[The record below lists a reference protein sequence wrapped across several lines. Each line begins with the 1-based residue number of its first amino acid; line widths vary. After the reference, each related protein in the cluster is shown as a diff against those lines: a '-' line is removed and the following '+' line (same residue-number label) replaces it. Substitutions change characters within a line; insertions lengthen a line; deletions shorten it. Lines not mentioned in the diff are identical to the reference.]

1 MDISNIWCWLCPL
14 ITGIIAG
21 IIGYYWGKS
30 NSTVTNNCDEWIDK
44 NRQLQSAH
52 DNLKADLH
60 SCQTRLD
67 NCIKDKEAA
76 VSAKVSATAGAAEG
90 MASGFVAGATQEGS
104 DESNDS
110 HENQEVAVLNFNA
123 VAAKTAM
130 GKKIKAD
137 DLTTVEGIGP
147 KIAELFHN
155 NNIKTW
161 YSLSTSSIEERKNV
175 LNSGGKRFEIHNP
188 ESWALQAGM
197 AFDGKWEELAKWQ
210 GEHKGGRM

>member
-14 ITGIIAG
+14 LTGIIAG

-30 NSTVTNNCDEWIDK
+30 NSVVTNNCDEWIDK

-52 DNLKADLH
+52 DNLKADLK

-76 VSAKVSATAGAAEG
+76 VSAKVSTTTGMAAG
-90 MASGFVAGATQEGS
+90 MASGFVAGTAQEGNN
-104 DESNDS
+104 ESNDLHKS
-110 HENQEVAVLNFNA
+110 QGVAVLNFDA
-123 VAAKTAM
+123 AAAKTAM

-161 YSLSTSSIEERKNV
+161 HSLSTSSIEKRKNV
-175 LNSGGKRFEIHNP
+175 LNSGGKRYEIHNP

-197 AFDGKWEELAKWQ
+197 AFDGKWKELAKWQ
-210 GEHKGGRM
+210 DEHKGGRM